1 MLHSI
6 TTPRP
11 WTAGAQVIED
21 VFEDARQLKRVVK
34 RQHWK
39 DHWQV
44 NTPEPLIENTPWK
57 NKDLQDAEEAF
68 LHTKAEELK
77 RAASRYM
84 ASTGVGADGFHPK
97 VPVDLSTETCGYIVV
112 VLAKV
117 EQCGYWPVQ
126 ASTHLFFLIPKNVTS
141 ERPNCFAA
149 FSQDGALPVPFPLH
163 CVPELAALVSLM
175 RRLANHG
182 ARQQR
187 ILCYVDSRVVFGAVT
202 KGRSSSR
209 KLNSCLRKLLA
220 SSLTVDLLWV
230 LSWANFADPPAG
242 SGACRRVLERVGGG
256 RRRFQGSGQ
265 GCLGFRVGWVC
276 FVVQG
281 TEIDILEGQQG
292 RREGGRGQKK
302 ARGTKQAKMS
312 LG

>member
-1 MLHSI
+1 MSLRTKVEEMNRSGSSTKLIVERSEDEAKVLRRMKKLVCVARKMSAIGCSGHERSDKECQFSRKQEVCKQGWMSDTCEPLLEEWEVWLSQKEKERREADRLEQHQAWVEKLLDSGEGGSGMLHSI

-21 VFEDARQLKRVVK
+21 VFVDVRQLKRVVK

-97 VPVDLSTETCGYIVV
+97 VPADLSTETCGYIVV

-117 EQCGYWPVQ
+117 EQCGYWPIQ

-149 FSQDGALPVPFPLH
+149 FS
-163 CVPELAALVSLM
+163 
-175 RRLANHG
+175 HG
-182 ARQQR
+182 
-187 ILCYVDSRVVFGAVT
+187 GN
-202 KGRSSSR
+202 G
-209 KLNSCLRKLLA
+209 
-220 SSLTVDLLWV
+220 
-230 LSWANFADPPAG
+230 
-242 SGACRRVLERVGGG
+242 
-256 RRRFQGSGQ
+256 
-265 GCLGFRVGWVC
+265 
-276 FVVQG
+276 
-281 TEIDILEGQQG
+281 
-292 RREGGRGQKK
+292 
-302 ARGTKQAKMS
+302 
-312 LG
+312 